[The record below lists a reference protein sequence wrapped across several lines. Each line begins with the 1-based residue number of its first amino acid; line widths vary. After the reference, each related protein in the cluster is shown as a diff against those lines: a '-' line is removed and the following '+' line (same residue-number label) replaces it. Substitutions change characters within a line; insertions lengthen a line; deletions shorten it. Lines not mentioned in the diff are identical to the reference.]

1 MWQTIDQSFANLIA
15 RGIHMQNSPFVRP
28 GRRAFLLGAGAVV
41 LAGPAHAQSGADLR
55 LTLMGQSLIRYDL
68 RRHTWPG
75 LAPIR
80 RRLRSAHAVF
90 SNLEVAIRGP
100 NEGAPT
106 RALDTLHVADPG
118 VIDCLRDFGITAL
131 STSNNHAYDIGTG
144 GIVDAIAALE
154 ARNMPFA
161 GTGLDLARASAPAF
175 QETAAGRFAFV
186 AFATGFV
193 REGGMA
199 SETRAGVNE
208 VRRDE
213 AETLLEED
221 VARILSA
228 IASARASGA
237 TVLVYQHNHYWERP
251 NIERTPEWQRVL
263 ARRCVDAG
271 ASVFAGHGPP
281 LLHGMEIYNGAPI
294 FYCLGSFI
302 FQTKKEEDAYG
313 EANWESLM
321 VEGVFRDG
329 RFVSADISPIVLN
342 DIGVGGPDDLETRG
356 RPTFSTGSRARATLE
371 RVEALSAGFGYVL
384 DHNGRRA
391 RVTATPSTR

>member
-1 MWQTIDQSFANLIA
+1 
-15 RGIHMQNSPFVRP
+15 MQISPFTP
-28 GRRAFLLGAGAVV
+28 HSRRAFLIGASAAT
-41 LAGPAHAQSGADLR
+41 LIGPAHAQHGAELR

-68 RRHTWPG
+68 RRHVWPG

-80 RRLRSAHAVF
+80 RRLRAAHVVF

-106 RALDTLHVADPG
+106 RAHDTLHVADPN
-118 VIDCLRDFGITAL
+118 VIDCLRDIGVTAL
-131 STSNNHAYDIGTG
+131 STSNNHAFDIGTG
-144 GIVDAIAALE
+144 GIIDAIAALE

-161 GTGLDLARASAPAF
+161 GAGLDLARASAPGV
-175 QETAAGRFAFV
+175 QDTPAGRFAFV

-199 SETRAGVNE
+199 SDTRAGVNE

-213 AETLLEED
+213 TESLLEED
-221 VARILSA
+221 VERILSA
-228 IASARASGA
+228 ISSARASGA

-251 NIERTPEWQRVL
+251 NIERTPEWQRAL

-302 FQTKKEEDAYG
+302 FQTKKEEDAYS
-313 EANWESLM
+313 ELNWESLM
-321 VEGVFRDG
+321 VEGRFRDG
-329 RFVSADISPIVLN
+329 RFVSADIRPIVLN
-342 DIGVGGPDDLETRG
+342 DVGVGGPDDLETRG
-356 RPTFSTGSRARATLE
+356 RPTFSTGARARATLE
-371 RVEALSAGFGYVL
+371 RVEALSANFGFIL
-384 DHNGRRA
+384 EHNGRRA
-391 RVTATPSTR
+391 RVTAPASAR